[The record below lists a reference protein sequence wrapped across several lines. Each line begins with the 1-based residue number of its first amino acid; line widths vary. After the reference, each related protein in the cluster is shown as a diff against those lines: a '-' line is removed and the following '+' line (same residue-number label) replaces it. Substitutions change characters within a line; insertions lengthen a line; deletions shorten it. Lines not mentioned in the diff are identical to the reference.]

1 MSDGKRTD
9 ELVSEGEADYA
20 RPDASLPDTNRWVD
34 FLEGE
39 LDQNLIE
46 DMELLLSHS
55 EIDQSIV
62 SGLKKTKSMVDACD
76 DYQTPSAEKQESLH
90 ARIMAQVAETPMESA
105 PSPLVR
111 RAQQS
116 ARDWPSHWRR
126 MSTFFMG
133 TGLAALFIAVLSYIP
148 FKNSN
153 NVIKSSSPMA
163 ANAGE
168 SSNDEWLLQASAANP
183 QAYSETVI
191 GIENEEDM
199 LVDAA
204 AGELKKMND
213 QEAKAFINQLFE
225 E

>member
-9 ELVSEGEADYA
+9 ELKSEGEADYA
-20 RPDASLPDTNRWVD
+20 RPDSNRWVD
-34 FLEGE
+34 FIEGE

-62 SGLKKTKSMVDACD
+62 NGLKKTRAMVDSCD
-76 DYQTPSAEKQESLH
+76 DYQTPSAEKQENLH
-90 ARIMAQVAETPMESA
+90 ARIMAHVAETQMEAA

-111 RAQQS
+111 RAQQR
-116 ARDWPSHWRR
+116 ARDWRR

-148 FKNSN
+148 LKNSN
-153 NVIKSSSPMA
+153 NVIKSSSPVA
-163 ANAGE
+163 TNSGENA
-168 SSNDEWLLQASAANP
+168 NDEWLLQASAANP

-213 QEAKAFINQLFE
+213 SEAKAFINKLFE